1 MRVSETMGFE
11 EYWRDPR
18 FQNKRPNR
26 RSVVGL
32 CGDNIYHR
40 DPSTGQWQ
48 QESSIHSHS
57 DGRPDP
63 FHIRYDTGVDRVL
76 IGEDFIYWGGE
87 GPPVPLFAG
96 VDIRKKG
103 VGHRNRFPEAV
114 VREFVHWVR
123 SFEER
128 GILGRPGNLSE
139 RARQSLS
146 LR

>member
-1 MRVSETMGFE
+1 MTRLYSYVVVSDHGFA
-11 EYWRDPR
+11 
-18 FQNKRPNR
+18 PN
-26 RSVVGL
+26 
-32 CGDNIYHR
+32 
-40 DPSTGQWQ
+40 
-48 QESSIHSHS
+48 
-57 DGRPDP
+57 P
-63 FHIRYDTGVDRVL
+63 FHGYCTLANCKPRIRWRAQPGDWIVGTGSRAR
-76 IGEDFIYWGGE
+76 G

-114 VREFVHWVR
+114 VREFVRWMR